1 MMTTALAL
9 LACLVPVQDD
19 RPAAIRDLAGR
30 LSKEGLSGKLA
41 EAAAA
46 DWGVQAIEEKI
57 DFLLAGETAPL
68 ERDPMGRWL
77 EAHFSR
83 TPAGDFVLIPE
94 KKAALAKLQA
104 RAGRAAAGMAGF
116 FARCDG
122 MTARLGTEGLAARAR
137 DWWSRP
143 DYRVAFFHRHP
154 AELREHSAEELL
166 EAQLRDRMP
175 SLAARLEAAKGYEKA
190 YLQEASKV
198 AEAGARAA
206 LSRDEAIL
214 FLVGRMLRQQ
224 EEGSPI
230 QIGGIREGDPDGG
243 RAPSLSF
250 NLDLVE
256 LLPDVEAGLKLAA
269 WIREHAA
276 GREEL
281 GNAGIR
287 LLLAEGIHAE
297 QDRQRRQAAEI
308 FDAVLSDCFVEE
320 GAALR
325 MKPGRFVD
333 GEGKDSVEAFDTEHQ
348 AVIEEFE
355 GALRQDFDRVAERC
369 LEPELAALFEN
380 KAATYLLIEQRDRD
394 VEGLLEG
401 IRRGGLDLFA
411 KTYLREEG
419 GGLTV
424 RPERAAR
431 VEALLKRAEEI
442 RKQAEADK

>member
-1 MMTTALAL
+1 MMTLAL
-9 LACLVPVQDD
+9 LLLLGAPQDD

-30 LSKEGLSGKLA
+30 LSKEGLTGKLA
-41 EAAAA
+41 EAAATDA
-46 DWGVQAIEEKI
+46 GVQAIEEKI
-57 DFLLAGETAPL
+57 DFLLAGEMAPL

-77 EAHFSR
+77 ETLFSR
-83 TPAGDFVLIPE
+83 TAEGDFALLPGSRPS
-94 KKAALAKLQA
+94 LAKLQE
-104 RAGRAAAGMAGF
+104 RAGHAAAGMTGF

-122 MTARLGTEGLAARAR
+122 MIARLGTEGLAARAR

-143 DYRVAFFHRHP
+143 AYRVAFFHRHP
-154 AELREHSAEELL
+154 AELRERSPEELL
-166 EAQLRDRMP
+166 DLQLRDRLP
-175 SLAARLEAAKGYEKA
+175 SLGARLEAVKGYEKA

-198 AEAGARAA
+198 NDPAARAA

-230 QIGGIREGDPDGG
+230 QIGGILEGDPDSG
-243 RAPSLSF
+243 RPPALSF
-250 NLDLVE
+250 NLDLLE

-269 WIREHAA
+269 WVREHAGA
-276 GREEL
+276 REGL
-281 GNAGIR
+281 ANAGIR
-287 LLLAEGIHAE
+287 VLLAEGLHAE
-297 QDRQRRQAAEI
+297 QDRQRRQAEEI
-308 FDAVLSDCFVEE
+308 FDAVLNDGFVAE

-333 GEGKDSVEAFDTEHQ
+333 GEGKDSIEVFDAEHQ

-355 GALRQDFDRVAERC
+355 GTLRQDFDRVAERC
-369 LEPELAALFEN
+369 LEPELSALFGN
-380 KAATYLLIEQRDRD
+380 KVATYLLIEQRDRD
-394 VEGLLEG
+394 VEGLLDA
-401 IRRGGLDLFA
+401 IQRGGLDLFA

-419 GGLTV
+419 GRLFV

-442 RKQAEADK
+442 HKQAEADK